1 MGPGLFRDEP
11 GREREPVDQGA
22 GGFRIDP
29 ADRPFATSEP
39 ERGADSWNLGDY
51 SALRIG
57 VTRVVVALVFMG
69 LAAGGLWIA
78 YSKGKSAISGGG
90 VPLIKADQTAM
101 KSKPDN
107 PGGVSEEGDTPV
119 YSVNAGNGA
128 KVEQLLP
135 GPEQPLTKPAPV
147 AEVPPAVAAS
157 PAVPGAVA
165 SGANPS
171 AAATAPTAASPAS
184 APVTA
189 SGQNTLAPVAVPPG
203 NAQPT
208 VATAPQPVAS
218 TAPVAAPPAA
228 PPGAPVEAPPV
239 VAPPVATPK
248 PAVSETP
255 AKAPRQTASAG
266 GGPLR
271 IQIAATKD
279 IASAHKE
286 WARLKAAHMDVLG
299 DLKAFGVRV
308 DLGDRGIFYRIQA
321 GPIDS
326 RADAQ
331 KRCAVLKESGIG
343 CIIVKQP

>member
-11 GREREPVDQGA
+11 RGDREPVDQGG

-39 ERGADSWNLGDY
+39 ERGADSWNVGDY
-51 SALRIG
+51 SGFRVGFTRLVLALI
-57 VTRVVVALVFMG
+57 FMAV
-69 LAAGGLWIA
+69 AAGGLWMA
-78 YSKGKSAISGGG
+78 YSKGKSAIAGGG
-90 VPLIKADQTAM
+90 VPLIKADQAAM

-107 PGGVSEEGDTPV
+107 PGGVSEDGDTPV

-135 GPEQPLTKPAPV
+135 GPEQPLPKPAPAPVPV
-147 AEVPPAVAAS
+147 APPVVAAS
-157 PAVPGAVA
+157 PPMPGPVA
-165 SGANPS
+165 STTAGPANGVIPAS
-171 AAATAPTAASPAS
+171 PTAPTAAVPSPAPGAA

-189 SGQNTLAPVAVPPG
+189 PGQKTLAPVA
-203 NAQPT
+203 
-208 VATAPQPVAS
+208 APQTDDQQAVA
-218 TAPVAAPPAA
+218 
-228 PPGAPVEAPPV
+228 EAPNPAV
-239 VAPPVATPK
+239 SPLPPPSPKPK
-248 PAVSETP
+248 PAVGVP
-255 AKAPRQTASAG
+255 ATKAPKQVAAAG
-266 GGPLR
+266 GGTLR

-279 IASAHKE
+279 IGSAHKE

-321 GPIDS
+321 GPIDT
-326 RADAQ
+326 RADAV

>member
-11 GREREPVDQGA
+11 GSDREPVDQGG

-39 ERGADSWNLGDY
+39 DRPPDSWSLGER
-51 SALRIG
+51 SGFRIG
-57 VTRVVVALVFMG
+57 FARLGLAVAFMAV
-69 LAAGGLWIA
+69 AAGGLWLA
-78 YSKGKSAISGGG
+78 YSKGKSAVSGGG

-107 PGGVSEEGDTPV
+107 PGGVSEDGDTPV
-119 YSVNAGNGA
+119 YSVNAGSGA

-135 GPEQPLTKPAPV
+135 GPEQPMTKPQPAP
-147 AEVPPAVAAS
+147 EVVPPPAVAATAVPAPTS
-157 PAVPGAVA
+157 PADAA
-165 SGANPS
+165 PS
-171 AAATAPTAASPAS
+171 ATATTAATIAPNPAPT
-184 APVTA
+184 TA
-189 SGQNTLAPVAVPPG
+189 IS
-203 NAQPT
+203 
-208 VATAPQPVAS
+208 S
-218 TAPVAAPPAA
+218 APVAAPAQATLAPIATPAPDSKPAAA
-228 PPGAPVEAPPV
+228 PPPPPPAPVA
-239 VAPPVATPK
+239 
-248 PAVSETP
+248 PAV
-255 AKAPRQTASAG
+255 KAPKQVAAAG

-279 IASAHKE
+279 IGSAHKE

-321 GPIDS
+321 GPIDT
-326 RADAQ
+326 RADAV
-331 KRCAVLKESGIG
+331 KRCAVLKQSGIG

>member
-11 GREREPVDQGA
+11 GTGREPADQGG

-39 ERGADSWNLGDY
+39 DRAPESWNIGDR
-51 SALRIG
+51 SALRVG
-57 VTRVVVALVFMG
+57 LTRLGLAAIFMAV
-69 LAAGGLWIA
+69 AAGGLWIA
-78 YSKGKSAISGGG
+78 YSKGRSAVSGG

-101 KSKPDN
+101 KVKPDN
-107 PGGVSEEGDTPV
+107 PGGVSEDGDTPV

-135 GPEQPLTKPAPV
+135 GPEQPMAKPQPI
-147 AEVPPAVAAS
+147 AEV
-157 PAVPGAVA
+157 
-165 SGANPS
+165 
-171 AAATAPTAASPAS
+171 
-184 APVTA
+184 
-189 SGQNTLAPVAVPPG
+189 
-203 NAQPT
+203 
-208 VATAPQPVAS
+208 
-218 TAPVAAPPAA
+218 APP
-228 PPGAPVEAPPV
+228 PVVQPPV
-239 VAPPVATPK
+239 VAPPAATGAAPPTVAASGSDKATAPSASAPPSASPTMPIAAAPVTEPAQATLTPVATPPAESQAVAAPPPPK
-248 PAVSETP
+248 PAAPLQV
-255 AKAPRQTASAG
+255 KAPKQVAAAG

-279 IASAHKE
+279 IGSAHKE

-321 GPIDS
+321 GPIDN
-326 RADAQ
+326 RADAT
-331 KRCAVLKESGIG
+331 KRCAVLKQSGIG

>member
-11 GREREPVDQGA
+11 GSDREPVEQGG

-39 ERGADSWNLGDY
+39 DRAPESWNLGER
-51 SALRIG
+51 SGFRIG
-57 VTRVVVALVFMG
+57 FTRLGLAAAFMAV
-69 LAAGGLWIA
+69 AAGGLWLA
-78 YSKGKSAISGGG
+78 YSKGKSAVSGGG

-107 PGGVSEEGDTPV
+107 PGGVSEDGDTPV
-119 YSVNAGNGA
+119 YSVNAGTGA

-135 GPEQPLTKPAPV
+135 GPELPMTKPQPAPEV
-147 AEVPPAVAAS
+147 VPPPVVATTTA
-157 PAVPGAVA
+157 PAADTA
-165 SGANPS
+165 PS
-171 AAATAPTAASPAS
+171 AAAAPPTAAGIAPSAAPTTAIAAVPVAAPAQS
-184 APVTA
+184 APA
-189 SGQNTLAPVAVPPG
+189 QNTLAPIAAPAPESKPVAVTPP
-203 NAQPT
+203 P
-208 VATAPQPVAS
+208 PK
-218 TAPVAAPPAA
+218 PAA
-228 PPGAPVEAPPV
+228 PAVKAPPKQ
-239 VAPPVATPK
+239 VAA
-248 PAVSETP
+248 
-255 AKAPRQTASAG
+255 AG

-279 IASAHKE
+279 IGSAHKE

-321 GPIDS
+321 GPIDT
-326 RADAQ
+326 RADAM
-331 KRCAVLKESGIG
+331 KRCAVLKQSGIG